1 VALAVRRLEDF
12 RAFKEDHV
20 EIPAEDVGRKY
31 NSKFRP
37 LNVHCTA
44 LSAFRCC
51 AVVTRSRVTYNQCH
65 NPSGAHSFGILII
78 VKGLHNAKSGFRTA

>member
-1 VALAVRRLEDF
+1 MLKSQPKMWAGNT
-12 RAFKEDHV
+12 
-20 EIPAEDVGRKY
+20 IPSSGL
-31 NSKFRP
+31 S
-37 LNVHCTA
+37 VHCTA

-78 VKGLHNAKSGFRTA
+78 VKGLHKAKSGFRTA